1 MLTIEDIIKRLK
13 DRQPTKIAEETGL
26 AYQTIW
32 KIRTGRTKN
41 VTYETLKALSDY
53 LEEHP

>member
-13 DRQPTKIAEETGL
+13 DRQPTKIAEETRL